1 MPYCED
7 CEKYWTPSS
16 VNADGTCRRCG
27 AQLDAPDPD
36 EAVGDDDVAAAAIG
50 APSVDAGAD
59 TDDAEVDGADDAD
72 EKVPW
77 HFKLMIVALV
87 VYLGWRFVQLGIA
100 IFT

>member
-1 MPYCED
+1 MP
-7 CEKYWTPSS
+7 
-16 VNADGTCRRCG
+16 G
-27 AQLDAPDPD
+27 
-36 EAVGDDDVAAAAIG
+36 
-50 APSVDAGAD
+50 VDAGAD

-100 IFT
+100 ISPDPGGWNGVGCRQAAARLISVRPVTMRPTLAV

>member
-1 MPYCED
+1 MPYCDE

-27 AQLDAPDPD
+27 AQLEGPEGHDGQTALDA
-36 EAVGDDDVAAAAIG
+36 A
-50 APSVDAGAD
+50 
-59 TDDAEVDGADDAD
+59 TDDPGD

-87 VYLGWRFVQLGIA
+87 VYLGWRFAQLGAA
-100 IFT
+100 IFG